1 MSKMIIK
8 LLPRH
13 SVAAFR
19 TLTNYILNHEK
30 SVDYSPVLIT
40 HNLRGNDKESWIKQ
54 FYENEA
60 LYRKTKHSRS
70 IYCYHE
76 ILSVAAADRES
87 VTPEMLRDL
96 GQKYI
101 ELRGKD
107 AIYLGYAHYDKE
119 HVHIHFQV
127 SGLKYRQS
135 KAHRLSREDLQSLK
149 IEYQNYHKEVYP
161 ELNKSICEHGAG
173 REYLTNQEY
182 QYKARTQRT
191 LVKED
196 VAKTVRVC
204 FDKARTQNEFLELL
218 TEVGL
223 PHYERK
229 NKNMATGVVYNGLK
243 FRFSRLGIE
252 QHELEKLPVDLSPEQ
267 QALDE
272 IRAIREGSRQQGRE
286 LER

>member
-13 SVAAFR
+13 NPSAFK
-19 TLTNYILNHEK
+19 TLANYILNTEK
-30 SVDYSPVLIT
+30 SVDYPPVLLT
-40 HNLRGNDKESWIKQ
+40 HNLRGKVDKESWIRQ

-76 ILSVAAADRES
+76 ILSVAAGDRES

-107 AIYLGYAHYDKE
+107 AIYLGFAHYNME

-135 KAHRLSREDLQSLK
+135 KAHRLSREALQTLK
-149 IEYQNYHKEVYP
+149 VDFQNYHKEKYP
-161 ELNKSICEHGAG
+161 QLDKSICEHGAG

-182 QYKARTQRT
+182 QYKARTKRT

-196 VAKTVRVC
+196 IAKTVREC

-218 TEVGL
+218 TEAGL

-229 NKNMATGVVYNGLK
+229 DIATGVVFDGFK

-252 QHELEKLPVDLSPEQ
+252 KHELEKLPVDLSPEQ

-272 IRAIREGSRQQGRE
+272 IRAIREGLHNRGRE

>member
-13 SVAAFR
+13 NPSAFR
-19 TLTNYILNHEK
+19 TLCNYILNAEK
-30 SVDYSPVLIT
+30 SADYPPVLIT
-40 HNLRGNDKESWIKQ
+40 HNLRGKNDKESWIRQ

-76 ILSVAAADRES
+76 ILSIASANRES
-87 VTPEMLRDL
+87 VTPEMLTDL
-96 GQKYI
+96 GRKYVQ
-101 ELRGKD
+101 LRGKD

-135 KAHRLSREDLQSLK
+135 KAHRLSREALQTLK
-149 IEYQNYHKEVYP
+149 VEFQNYHKEKYP
-161 ELNKSICEHGAG
+161 QLDKSICEHGKG
-173 REYLTNQEY
+173 KEYLTDKEY
-182 QYKARTQRT
+182 QFKARKRT

-196 VAKTVRVC
+196 VAKTVRDC
-204 FDKARTQNEFLELL
+204 FDKSRTQNEFVELL
-218 TEVGL
+218 MHHNL

-229 NKNMATGVVYNGLK
+229 GIVTGVVFNGLK

-252 QHELEKLPVDLSPEQ
+252 KHELEKLPIDLSPEQ
-267 QALDE
+267 EALDA
-272 IRAIREGSRQQGRE
+272 IRAIREGSHHRGRE

>member
-1 MSKMIIK
+1 MSKMLIK

-13 SVAAFR
+13 SAAAFR
-19 TLTNYILNHEK
+19 NLTNYILNHEK
-30 SVDYSPVLIT
+30 SVDYPPVLIT
-40 HNLRGNDKESWIKQ
+40 HNLRGKNDKESWIKQ

-76 ILSVAAADRES
+76 ILSVAAADRKS

-107 AIYLGYAHYDKE
+107 ALYLGFAHFDRD

-135 KAHRLSREDLQSLK
+135 KAHRLSREALQTLK
-149 IEYQNYHKEVYP
+149 IDFQNYHREKYP
-161 ELNKSICEHGAG
+161 QLDKSICEHGKG
-173 REYLTNQEY
+173 KEYLTDREY
-182 QYKARTQRT
+182 QYKARTKRT
-191 LVKED
+191 LLKED
-196 VAKTVRVC
+196 IAKTVREC
-204 FDKARTQNEFLELL
+204 FEKASTQNEFIEMLMHHEL
-218 TEVGL
+218 
-223 PHYERK
+223 PSYERK
-229 NKNMATGVVYNGLK
+229 GIATGVVHGNLK

-272 IRAIREGSRQQGRE
+272 IRAIRGGSYNLDRE